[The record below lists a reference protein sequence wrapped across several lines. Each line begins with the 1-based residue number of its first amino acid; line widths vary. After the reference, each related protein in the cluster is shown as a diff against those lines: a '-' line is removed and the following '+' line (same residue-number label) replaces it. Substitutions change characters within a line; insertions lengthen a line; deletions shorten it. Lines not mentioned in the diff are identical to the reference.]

1 MFLEQY
7 KITDATNLDDDPC
20 FSSSDSYP
28 NFQVELKEFKD
39 LLLRLVTEQS
49 SKTFYKFGDG
59 DYFFLKKENVGSA
72 TPGRRALSLNY
83 DEINHNSFVEGAK
96 LNDYYTVELYPRN
109 RQKFNEVLPD
119 RKINYP
125 AEYGYGLVANRWLTK
140 TFAGKIGLIGA
151 KPKLELIQNMVS
163 HKEYQDYLG
172 LDQFEDYIHIPQKFA
187 CDDIDAT
194 EKMVAEQLDKSSAQ
208 IFLVGIGHVKSGLL
222 HRLKKYRNAVF
233 LDVGTGIDALGG
245 LIDHHRPYMGDWTNY
260 RVNSF
265 DYDKLDILQYD
276 IWNTPHRMIE
286 EEQLNA

>member
-1 MFLEQY
+1 MNEEVYKEFNHLKIHTQYSICEGALRTADLAKYCKEQ
-7 KITDATNLDDDPC
+7 KIKAAGL
-20 FSSSDSYP
+20 SDSK
-28 NFQVELKEFKD
+28 NLCGALEFSELLAK
-39 LLLRLVTEQS
+39 
-49 SKTFYKFGDG
+49 SKTQPIIGTQINIKYKD
-59 DYFFLKKENVGSA
+59 S
-72 TPGRRALSLNY
+72 
-83 DEINHNSFVEGAK
+83 
-96 LNDYYTVELYPRN
+96 
-109 RQKFNEVLPD
+109 
-119 RKINYP
+119 
-125 AEYGYGLVANRWLTK
+125 
-140 TFAGKIGLIGA
+140 
-151 KPKLELIQNMVS
+151 
-163 HKEYQDYLG
+163 KEYQDYLG

-276 IWNTPHRMIE
+276 IWNTPHTMIE